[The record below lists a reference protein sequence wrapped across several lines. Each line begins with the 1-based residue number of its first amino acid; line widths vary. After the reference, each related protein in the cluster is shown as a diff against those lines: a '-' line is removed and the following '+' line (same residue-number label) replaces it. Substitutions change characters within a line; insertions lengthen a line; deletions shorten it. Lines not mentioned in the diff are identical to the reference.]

1 MQNGALQD
9 YPLDEDDLENFHM
22 RNSSRVVVV
31 SLGSQGLP
39 GSPKELPGAPKG
51 LPRAPWGG
59 VGLPGARIMCVHN
72 GHFVC
77 MCSFFCYCKLSF
89 LKICVSS
96 NNFLLC
102 KGGF

>member
-1 MQNGALQD
+1 MYQD
-9 YPLDEDDLENFHM
+9 VC
-22 RNSSRVVVV
+22 VVFT
-31 SLGSQGLP
+31 LGSHGLP
-39 GSPKELPGAPKG
+39 GAPKELQGAPKG

-72 GHFVC
+72 GHFVF
-77 MCSFFCYCKLSF
+77 MCSFFCYCELSF

-102 KGGF
+102 KGGVLSLSMYVDMCVCMYVRM